1 MFLKESV
8 AMTNRKR
15 VIVNI
20 GGQEFSVVGN
30 ESEEYI
36 KSIAKLV
43 DNDIRE
49 ITKKNERLSNS
60 MAAILA
66 AFNIADK
73 YTRSLNELKDLRE
86 NTVEP
91 LKEFEQVKSELEES
105 KNKLQA
111 MKNECD
117 SYKDELLQSKREIEN
132 LNKTIR
138 KQEENLK
145 LKDEEIINTN
155 KTIDDLQ
162 NKLFESQVE
171 MVQIRKEL
179 REALKMLGMD

>member
-1 MFLKESV
+1 
-8 AMTNRKR
+8 MTNKER

-36 KSIAKLV
+36 KGIAKLV
-43 DNDIRE
+43 DDNIKE
-49 ITKKNERLSNS
+49 ITKKNKRLSQS

-66 AFNIADK
+66 AFNIGDK
-73 YTRSLNELKDLRE
+73 YTKSLKDLNDLRK

-91 LKEFEQVKSELEES
+91 LNQFEQMKSELEES

-111 MKNECD
+111 VKSECD
-117 SYKDELLQSKREIEN
+117 SYKDELLQSKREIEK
-132 LNKTIR
+132 LNRMIR
-138 KQEENLK
+138 KQEEDLK
-145 LKDEEIINTN
+145 LKDEEVINNN

-179 REALKMLGMD
+179 REALKMLDMD